1 MKTLFWIFLT
11 IILLAVFGPTI
22 VGFIISLLAVVLVP
36 LLVIVLLGGIAFVV
50 GTALF
55 GSVAL
60 ATAIAAGVLVLVG
73 FSLFWPIILIALV
86 VWLFSRSRTQTA

>member
-1 MKTLFWIFLT
+1 
-11 IILLAVFGPTI
+11 
-22 VGFIISLLAVVLVP
+22 
-36 LLVIVLLGGIAFVV
+36 VIALLGGIAFVV

-86 VWLFSRSRTQTA
+86 VWLFSRTRTQTV

>member
-1 MKTLFWIFLT
+1 MKTLFWVLLT
-11 IILLAVFGPTI
+11 IVLLAVFGPTI
-22 VGFIISLLAVVLVP
+22 VGFIISLFAVVLVP
-36 LLVIVLLGGIAFVV
+36 LLVIALLGGIAFVV

-86 VWLFSRSRTQTA
+86 VWLFSRTRTQTV

>member
-1 MKTLFWIFLT
+1 MKTLLWVLLT
-11 IILLAVFGPTI
+11 IVLLAVFGPTI
-22 VGFIISLLAVVLVP
+22 VGFIISLFAVVLVP
-36 LLVIVLLGGIAFVV
+36 LLVIALLGGIAFVV

-86 VWLFSRSRTQTA
+86 VWLFSRSCTQTA